1 MRATIQRSRRGEE
14 TRLRIIR
21 AAADLFH
28 QKGARATSPDEVIE
42 ASQTGKG
49 QFYHYFKN
57 KEHLVHEVLQAHL
70 EAIRT
75 RTSPIDYEINS
86 WRDLEKWFLAHLRLQ
101 ERYDMTR
108 GCPYGTLGNEVS
120 VNDELVRQDLR
131 LIFEVVKQ
139 KLAAFFLKEKA
150 RGQLAGNAD
159 AQRMADFCVASIQ
172 GAMLMG
178 KIERSRRP
186 VEAVAREAV
195 THVRS
200 YSAKSSRSQ
209 DP

>member
-1 MRATIQRSRRGEE
+1 MRRQ
-14 TRLRIIR
+14 
-21 AAADLFH
+21 
-28 QKGARATSPDEVIE
+28 
-42 ASQTGKG
+42 
-49 QFYHYFKN
+49 
-57 KEHLVHEVLQAHL
+57 LVHEVLQAHL

-75 RTSPIDYEINS
+75 RASPIDYEINS

-120 VNDELVRQDLR
+120 VNDELVRQNLR

-150 RGQLAGNAD
+150 SGRLAGNAD
-159 AQRMADFCVASIQ
+159 AQRVADFCVATIQ

-178 KIERSRRP
+178 KIERSSRP
-186 VEAVAREAV
+186 VEAVAREAIA
-195 THVRS
+195 HVRS
-200 YSAKSSRSQ
+200 YSARPSRSQ